1 MNFIYVPE
9 IPWKATALAVSVII
23 GFTGCSGG
31 GDNSGAASSATS
43 SPIVAEDPVPPSDAP
58 TLLPSPSPTAIAGG
72 SPASSAAPSA
82 MPTGDGSATPG
93 DISPEKTKDRDLAVN
108 DFFDPDDH
116 VLKDGLYNVATLTDQ
131 KGVGATVGSG
141 SQKVE
146 AELRLA
152 NRYEKFTFNVGQ
164 ANNSKSSDETLHVEV
179 NKNGANDS
187 IIEVPFNETRPV
199 EVDATN
205 VNALKIVLTCQPK
218 EGTMCRDEITAVLY
232 GMRLEP

>member
-9 IPWKATALAVSVII
+9 IPWKVTALAVSVII

-58 TLLPSPSPTAIAGG
+58 TLLPSPSPTAIDGG

-82 MPTGDGSATPG
+82 MPTGGGSATPG
-93 DISPEKTKDRDLAVN
+93 DISPEKTKGRDLAVN
-108 DFFDPDDH
+108 DFFEPDDH

-164 ANNSKSSDETLHVEV
+164 ANNSKSSDEILHVEV

-187 IIEVPFNETRPV
+187 IVEVPFNETRPV
-199 EVDATN
+199 EVDAAN
-205 VNALKIVLTCQPK
+205 VNALKIVLSCQPK
-218 EGTMCRDEITAVLY
+218 EGSTCRDEITAVLY